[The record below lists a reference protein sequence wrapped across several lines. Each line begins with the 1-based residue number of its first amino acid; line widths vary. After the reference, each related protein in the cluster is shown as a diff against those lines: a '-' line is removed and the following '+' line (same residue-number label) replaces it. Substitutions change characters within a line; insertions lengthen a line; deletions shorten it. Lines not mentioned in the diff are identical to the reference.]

1 MNVNEMHQAVHG
13 GITRGGGELHVLVVA
28 LDATSPLDVGDAEVL
43 VVAPALNSRL
53 RHWFSDDGAARR
65 NAEERAAACV
75 DRLERA
81 GVRAQSRIGD
91 ADPLQAI
98 ADALP
103 TFAAD
108 EIVIAAHPEGPH
120 ALADRLASRA
130 RERFALPILAAEEAF
145 PHAA

>member
-1 MNVNEMHQAVHG
+1 MNV
-13 GITRGGGELHVLVVA
+13 LVIA
-28 LDATSPLDVGDAEVL
+28 LDTGGPLDVSDADVF

-53 RHWFSDDGAARR
+53 RHWLSDDDGARR
-65 NAEERAAACV
+65 TAAERLAACL
-75 DRLERA
+75 DRLERV
-81 GVRAQSRIGD
+81 GVHAKGKVGD

-108 EIVIAAHPEGPH
+108 EIVIAAHPERSRG
-120 ALADRLASRA
+120 LASRA
-130 RERFALPILAAEEAF
+130 RERFALPILPAEEAF

>member
-1 MNVNEMHQAVHG
+1 MEK
-13 GITRGGGELHVLVVA
+13 VLIVM
-28 LDATSPLDVGDAEVL
+28 LDVAVPPDVGAAEVL

-53 RHWFSDDGAARR
+53 RHWLSDDDAARR
-65 NAEERAAACV
+65 YAEERAAACV
-75 DRLERA
+75 DRLESL
-81 GVRAQSRIGD
+81 GVRARGCVGD

-108 EIVIAAHPEGPH
+108 EIVIAAETEKSN
-120 ALADRLASRA
+120 RLVDRA
-130 RERFALPILAAEEAF
+130 RRRFALPIVRTQEPF

>member
-1 MNVNEMHQAVHG
+1 MNV
-13 GITRGGGELHVLVVA
+13 LVIA
-28 LDATSPLDVGDAEVL
+28 LDAGGPLDVSDADVF

-53 RHWFSDDGAARR
+53 RHWLSDDDGARR
-65 NAEERAAACV
+65 TAAERLAACL
-75 DRLERA
+75 DRLERV
-81 GVRAQSRIGD
+81 GVHANGKVGD

-108 EIVIAAHPEGPH
+108 EIVIAADPH
-120 ALADRLASRA
+120 HRLADRLASRA
-130 RERFALPILAAEEAF
+130 RKRFALPILQAEEAF